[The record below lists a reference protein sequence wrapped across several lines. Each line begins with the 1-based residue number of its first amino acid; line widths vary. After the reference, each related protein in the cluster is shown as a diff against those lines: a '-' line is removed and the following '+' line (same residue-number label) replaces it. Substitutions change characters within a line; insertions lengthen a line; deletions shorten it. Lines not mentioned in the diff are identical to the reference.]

1 MGAIKMTTVEVQG
14 AVTISDNLEEAT
26 SSARLWSSGFISAG
40 HWIVNP
46 EDWCESVNRTPL
58 CISVIVLHTL
68 FPSNFCITF
77 CTLEVL
83 CPDLL
88 MMVNNVR
95 KIKCHPCTDLL
106 KVAGNMILK
115 SVYCPIQK

>member
-1 MGAIKMTTVEVQG
+1 MGAIKMTTVEVQA
-14 AVTISDNLEEAT
+14 AVTISGNLEEAT

-77 CTLEVL
+77 CMLEVL
-83 CPDLL
+83 CPDLFDGQQCQEDK
-88 MMVNNVR
+88 MPSMHR
-95 KIKCHPCTDLL
+95 SIKGHWEHD
-106 KVAGNMILK
+106 A
-115 SVYCPIQK
+115 